1 MISKIKNYIEDA
13 FENAPNTKG
22 VRELK
27 EEMTANLIE
36 KYNDLIAMGKTKE
49 ESYREVVKGI
59 GNIDKLISDLKVNVN
74 PSISS
79 EDIKKSAKIKAIAT
93 ALYILSPVL
102 LISLSEIG
110 EGILALSAMLIL
122 IAIATG
128 LLVYDN
134 ATKPQT
140 VFEDED
146 ILDEFMQWRANK
158 KKSSVIYKSIKSV
171 VWLIILCVYFLISF
185 TTNAWHVSWVV
196 FLIGAAINL
205 IIDAFEKLRGGSY
218 E

>member
-1 MISKIKNYIEDA
+1 MVSKIKRYIDDA

-22 VRELK
+22 ARELK

-36 KYNDLIAMGKTKE
+36 KYNDLIAMGKTEE

>member
-1 MISKIKNYIEDA
+1 MVSKIKRYIDDA

-22 VRELK
+22 ARELK

-36 KYNDLIAMGKTKE
+36 KYNDLIAMGKTEE

-59 GNIDKLISDLKVNVN
+59 GNIDRLISDLKVNVN

-110 EGILALSAMLIL
+110 DGILGLSLMLIL

-185 TTNAWHVSWVV
+185 TTNAWQVSWVV